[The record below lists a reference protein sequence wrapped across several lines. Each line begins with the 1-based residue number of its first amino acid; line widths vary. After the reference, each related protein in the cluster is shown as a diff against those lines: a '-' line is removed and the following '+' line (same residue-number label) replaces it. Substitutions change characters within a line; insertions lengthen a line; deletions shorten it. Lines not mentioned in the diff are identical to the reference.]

1 MKVKEGFVLRKMG
14 GQTVVV
20 SLGTASVDFNGMIRL
35 NETGEFL
42 WHELESDKSEDEL
55 VQAMLENYDVS
66 EDVARQGVVAFID
79 TLKKPGIIE

>member
-1 MKVKEGFVLRKMG
+1 MKVREGFVLRKMG
-14 GQTVVV
+14 GQSVVV
-20 SLGTASVDFNGMIRL
+20 SIGAASVDFNGMIKL

-42 WHELESDKSEDEL
+42 WHELENEKSEDEL

-66 EDVARQGVVAFID
+66 EDVARQGVSAFLN